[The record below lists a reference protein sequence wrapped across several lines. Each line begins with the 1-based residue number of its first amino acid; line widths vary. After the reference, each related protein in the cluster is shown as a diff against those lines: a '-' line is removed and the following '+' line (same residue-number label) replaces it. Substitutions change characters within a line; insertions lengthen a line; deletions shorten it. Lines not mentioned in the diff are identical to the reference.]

1 MTIKEPQRTEF
12 PPRVKTSANG
22 MFAVTEY
29 VSLQEH
35 AAAIAE
41 LQDALAMS
49 SKRNAE
55 LDARYKKEHYD
66 RVRHWEDLT
75 EANEAIAELERKLE
89 QINEEFI
96 RNIITEWKHSW
107 MNVKGTDKRDR
118 QNYFE
123 KAFGVDA
130 NMQYDLSRRIINA
143 LGAVRGRG

>member
-1 MTIKEPQRTEF
+1 MNNKEPQRTEF

-66 RVRHWEDLT
+66 RVRHWKDLT
-75 EANEAIAELERKLE
+75 AANADIAELERKLT
-89 QINEEFI
+89 IA
-96 RNIITEWKHSW
+96 TDALEWISKIYGH
-107 MNVKGTDKRDR
+107 D
-118 QNYFE
+118 QAAF
-123 KAFGVDA
+123 KAA
-130 NMQYDLSRRIINA
+130 TA
-143 LGAVRGRG
+143 LDAVRGRG